1 MVLFYV
7 ILFWLVGWLDGWL
20 VGRLVGWLYSRNVV
34 GDKPQYVVLTGL
46 KLRDPPATLKQSIY
60 FSFMCLSCLY
70 MCVTCM
76 PSALRTSDAL
86 EIRITGSY
94 RNQTRSPARAAR
106 TPTCQASSL
115 ASKRKL
121 LLYCFGLGR

>member
-7 ILFWLVGWLDGWL
+7 ILFWLVG
-20 VGRLVGWLYSRNVV
+20 RLVSWLYSRNVV

-76 PSALRTSDAL
+76 PSALRQGGHQIL
-86 EIRITGSY
+86 W
-94 RNQTRSPARAAR
+94 
-106 TPTCQASSL
+106 
-115 ASKRKL
+115 K
-121 LLYCFGLGR
+121 